1 MVTIGMNYD
10 VLEGKGEIFVN
21 AVAGVIKAM
30 QDTEGHTDT
39 RLFRDVHKPNS
50 YLIVSDWSSED
61 AFNAFIRSEMFQKVT
76 NWGKEQILAG
86 RPSHTVY
93 QRS

>member
-1 MVTIGMNYD
+1 MVTIGMNYE
-10 VLEGKGEIFVN
+10 VIEGKGEIFTN
-21 AVAGVIKAM
+21 AVAGVIEAM
-30 QDTEGHTDT
+30 QGMEGHTHT
-39 RLFRDVHKPNS
+39 RLFCDVHAPNS

-61 AFNAFIRSEMFQKVT
+61 AFNEFVGSESFRKVT

-93 QRS
+93 QR